1 MEEPR
6 NMTILHAGSGPV
18 LPPAA
23 GAGHPRRPKNAR
35 HGAMRDGTA
44 GPGNLQTE
52 RLSLAEEAKMVSAQT
67 EMASMPSKTPVS
79 VLQELLSRRGV
90 TPKYELVQIEG
101 AIHEPIFRYR
111 VFLSNELV
119 ATGTGRSK
127 KDAKHAAAKNLL
139 DVLTGKM
146 TPEQANQSNGTPGA
160 ADITSQVVSPYDD
173 KVMGNPIGWLQEMC
187 MSRRWP
193 PPFYEMEHEEGL
205 PHERQFT
212 IACQVLKYREVG
224 TGKSKKLA
232 KRMAAHKMWQTLQ
245 DMPMEGNNLPVGFG
259 SEEDLVGKLSNIQG
273 RYVGLKDSKISK
285 LGSQQSQKVSQF
297 HKTLKNNAGK
307 KLSELQAISLS
318 AKDFNFVQFLQDIAT
333 EQNFEVTYVDIEEKT
348 LNGHCQCLV
357 QLSTLPVAVCFGT
370 GKTSKDAQGSAAHL
384 ALEYLKIMTK
394 K

>member
-1 MEEPR
+1 MTATLPFFLQSNQMEQPG
-6 NMTILHAGSGPV
+6 NMTIMHPGTGPAHPSTTAGPV
-18 LPPAA
+18 APGTLPAT
-23 GAGHPRRPKNAR
+23 GGGNPRRPKNPRHAR
-35 HGAMRDGTA
+35 AAAEGA
-44 GPGNLQTE
+44 GNLQTE
-52 RLSLAEEAKMVSAQT
+52 RLSLAEEAKL
-67 EMASMPSKTPVS
+67 EMAAMPSKTPVS

-146 TPEQANQSNGTPGA
+146 TSEQANQSNGTPGA

-193 PPFYEMEHEEGL
+193 PPSYEMEHEEGL

-212 IACQVLKYREVG
+212 IACQVLKFREIG

-245 DMPMEGNNLPVGFG
+245 DMPMEGNNLPVVFF
-259 SEEDLVGKLSNIQG
+259 SED
-273 RYVGLKDSKISK
+273 DSIA
-285 LGSQQSQKVSQF
+285 LC
-297 HKTLKNNAGK
+297 
-307 KLSELQAISLS
+307 

-333 EQNFEVTYVDIEEKT
+333 EQNFEVTYVDIERKKPSMAT
-348 LNGHCQCLV
+348 ANAWCNCPLFRSQY
-357 QLSTLPVAVCFGT
+357 
-370 GKTSKDAQGSAAHL
+370 
-384 ALEYLKIMTK
+384 ALELARAPKMPKHMQPIWLSNI
-394 K
+394 